1 MSKNIEININTG
13 SNAYEALYPKTLA
26 ENIIAGSFSG
36 SFNFSTPPT
45 CSVNPSS
52 SNQLARKTYVDGIV
66 SGYAT
71 QSWVTGRNYATQSWV
86 NTQLKNAGSCF
97 VEAIRWNGTGI
108 KSHTKVFPSHSGY
121 RICTVILSG
130 SSGNSDNS
138 VYEATINFPTANT
151 PNGSAIKVIGKSKSI
166 TINLDQFFSLSGTTL
181 TFDALQDSY
190 GDTFSHMNYNGMS
203 FSAVAIFCPV

>member
-66 SGYAT
+66 NGYAT
-71 QSWVTGRNYATQSWV
+71 QSWVNS
-86 NTQLKNAGSCF
+86 QLKKAGSCF
-97 VEAIRWNGTGI
+97 VEVIKWNGTGVN
-108 KSHTKVFPSHSGY
+108 SHSKVFPSHDGY
-121 RICTVILSG
+121 RIYTVILSG
-130 SSGNSDNS
+130 SSGNSDND
-138 VYEATINFPTANT
+138 VYEATINFPSKNT
-151 PNGSAIKVIGKSKSI
+151 PNGSAIKVYEASKI
-166 TINLDQFFSLSGTTL
+166 KVKTFDLDKFFKLNGTTL
-181 TFDALQDSY
+181 TFDAIT
-190 GDTFSHMNYNGMS
+190 DTFGDNYPHMNWNNMS
-203 FSAVAIFCPV
+203 FSAVAIFGPV